1 MIPHAEGECPL
12 AAGVVQL
19 RRLPTE
25 HGFTPTSRVASSLPN
40 RGEAIG
46 ISCPV
51 GHFSRALHLDSDQR
65 GCYPAT
71 QTKCLRGKSMT
82 WSGLASRSGWGAAVL
97 LVLSMTQGE
106 GIGQAPN
113 PEPNAPALPLSPSQ
127 LPPPT
132 VVVVSD
138 QAPAVAPGQAP
149 AVAPGQT
156 PAVVPETSPATPET
170 NATVPVVG
178 DAVAVPNSGDIKNVN
193 RDIRLYDSLHCDDN
207 YGLKSLFD
215 SLHPE
220 NPTKGKHW
228 YEKFSVRGYAQPRFG
243 RTLYQE
249 PGSASPNLPA
259 DRGINGNAEDFTMR
273 RARLILFGDV
283 SEYLSFYW
291 QQDFAV
297 TLPGASTTFFGQ
309 LRDLYGDVYLDK
321 ERVNRFRVGLSKVP
335 YGWENMQSSQ
345 NRVPLDRTDAIN
357 TAVSLNERDLGVFY
371 YWTPK
376 DKQKLFKDLVDGGL
390 KGSGNFGIFALGVY
404 NGQGLAT
411 IEQNLDPHVVAR
423 FTWPFQLASG
433 QVVEA
438 SIQGY
443 TGKYVVAG
451 APIRPLGEGD
461 STTPKGTGGN
471 KGYLDQRIA
480 GTFVWYAQP
489 FGFQT
494 EWNVGRGPGLNDAQ
508 SAIETRPLQGG
519 YAMVMYKVD
528 TARHGI
534 FIPYTR
540 YQHYRGGYKSVFNA
554 PYGGH
559 DEWDLGVEWQIRKE
573 MELTLEYSFVN
584 GVNVSPI
591 DKAGAN
597 SYQNFD
603 GGILRAQFQINY

>member
-1 MIPHAEGECPL
+1 MML
-12 AAGVVQL
+12 
-19 RRLPTE
+19 
-25 HGFTPTSRVASSLPN
+25 
-40 RGEAIG
+40 
-46 ISCPV
+46 
-51 GHFSRALHLDSDQR
+51 
-65 GCYPAT
+65 
-71 QTKCLRGKSMT
+71 
-82 WSGLASRSGWGAAVL
+82 SGLASRSGWGAAVL
-97 LVLSMTQGE
+97 LILGLVHGKAR
-106 GIGQAPN
+106 GQ
-113 PEPNAPALPLSPSQ
+113 EPLAPLSPAQ
-127 LPPPT
+127 LAPPS

-138 QAPAVAPGQAP
+138 QTPSVIPDASAAAPAVG
-149 AVAPGQT
+149 
-156 PAVVPETSPATPET
+156 EAT
-170 NATVPVVG
+170 
-178 DAVAVPNSGDIKNVN
+178 AVPSSGEIKPVN

-220 NPTKGKHW
+220 NAKGKHW
-228 YEKFSVRGYAQPRFG
+228 YEKISVRGYAQPRFG
-243 RTLYQE
+243 RTLYQA
-249 PGSASPNLPA
+249 PGSADPSLPA
-259 DRGINGNAEDFTMR
+259 DRGINGNAEDFSMR

-283 SEYLSFYW
+283 SDYLSFYW

-345 NRVPLDRTDAIN
+345 NRVPLDRTDGIN

-404 NGQGLAT
+404 NGQGLAS

-423 FTWPFQLASG
+423 FTWPFQLPSG

-451 APIRPLGEGD
+451 APIRPLGVGD
-461 STTPKGTGGN
+461 STTPEGTGGN
-471 KGYLDQRIA
+471 KGFLDQRIA
-480 GTFVWYAQP
+480 ATVVWYAQP
-489 FGFQT
+489 FGFQA
-494 EWNVGRGPGLNDAQ
+494 EWNVGRGPGLNDEQTAV
-508 SAIETRPLQGG
+508 ETRPLQGG
-519 YAMVMYKVD
+519 YAMVMYKID
-528 TARHGI
+528 TAKHGI

-540 YQHYRGGYKSVFNA
+540 FQSYRGGYKSLFNA
-554 PYGGH
+554 PFGNH

-584 GVNVSPI
+584 GVNVSAR
-591 DKAGAN
+591 DKAGVT

-603 GGILRAQFQINY
+603 GGVLRAQFQINY